1 MALLASRS
9 HLGTTEPELDDEF
22 RRLIESLPQLVW
34 TCDAAGAC
42 DFLNQRWLDYTGV
55 PAEKQLGQG
64 WLDQVHADDRGAL
77 SVAWKGAVAT
87 GADFHVDFRLRRRDG
102 VYRWFDTRAICICD
116 QSHRPAKWFGS
127 NTDVQEQYELR
138 DALRRQTEQITD
150 LNATLEARIAAR
162 TEELSLANERAQVA
176 VEFVRVLTD
185 QLPGMVAYWDAQLRC
200 RFANQSYREWFG
212 KSTDEIIG
220 ARLRDVLGEGLY
232 AKNEPYILGAL
243 GGEPQQFEREV
254 RNKLGEPRH
263 TLAQCIPHVEGGHV
277 RGVVVLI
284 TDITAR
290 KDAERAVDD
299 LNATLEERVRER
311 TAALSASEERFTA
324 AFRLGPAGL
333 LMTRIRDLVN
343 VEVNDRLLAISGH
356 DRADVVGKSADGLG
370 IISDEEA
377 ALVRAQIAAQG
388 GSLRDYEVVLNRKN
402 GSTCHVLASTETL
415 DIENEPHRLTMF
427 IDITA
432 RKEAERRLSTQY
444 AVSRALADAG
454 SLADAAP
461 RVLREICERE
471 AWEFGALWVV
481 DADATALRCVGLWH
495 RTELPAEWLANE
507 TRVAKF
513 PIAVGTPGKVWATK
527 EAVPAH
533 AIPDDGS
540 FLRAAAAAHA
550 GLGYSMAFPILHAG
564 EVVAV
569 VELLTA
575 RARPADALQGELLG
589 AIGRQIGQFVERM
602 RAEEARRASENEV
615 RKLNAELEQRVR
627 RRTAELESANNE
639 LESFSYSVSHD
650 LRAPLRAVNGFAEIV
665 LEDYGAMLP
674 PEGHRLLETI
684 RESGRRM
691 GELIDDLLGF
701 SRLGRHTLKARSV
714 DMDRLVRS
722 VVEELRPAKKG
733 TLEVRFGELAPC
745 VADSSL
751 LRQVWV
757 NLISNAFK
765 YSRDREHAVVEIGSE
780 AAGNDSAYFIRD
792 NGVGFDMKYAH
803 KLFGA
808 FTRLHRDDEFEGT
821 GIGLAIVQR
830 IVHRHGGR
838 VWADAAVD
846 RGATFFFTICE
857 SSGP

>member
-1 MALLASRS
+1 
-9 HLGTTEPELDDEF
+9 
-22 RRLIESLPQLVW
+22 VW

-55 PAEKQLGQG
+55 PAEKQFGQG
-64 WLDQVHADDRGAL
+64 WLDQVHADDRGPLAL
-77 SVAWKGAVAT
+77 AWKGAVAS
-87 GADFHVDFRLRRRDG
+87 GADFQVDFRLRRRDG
-102 VYRWFDTRAICICD
+102 VYRWFDTRAICIRD
-116 QSHRPAKWFGS
+116 QGQRPARWFGS
-127 NTDVQEQYELR
+127 NTDIHEEYELR
-138 DALRRQTEQITD
+138 DTLHRQTEQITE
-150 LNATLEARIAAR
+150 LNATLETRIVAR
-162 TEELSLANERAQVA
+162 TEELSRANERAERA
-176 VEFVRVLTD
+176 VEFVRALTD
-185 QLPGMVAYWDAQLRC
+185 QLPGMVAYWDSALRC
-200 RFANQSYREWFG
+200 KFANRSYREWFG
-212 KSTDEIIG
+212 KSPDEIIG
-220 ARLRDVLGEGLY
+220 ARLRDLLGEGLY

-243 GGEPQQFEREV
+243 AGKPQQFEREV

-277 RGVVVLI
+277 EGVVVLI

-311 TAALSASEERFTA
+311 TAALSASEERFTT

-356 DRADVVGKSADGLG
+356 DRADVVGKSADGLRV
-370 IISDEEA
+370 ITEERA
-377 ALVRAQIAAQG
+377 VAVRAQIAAHG
-388 GSLRDYEVVLNRKN
+388 GSLRDYELVLTRKN
-402 GSTCHVLASTETL
+402 GSTCNVLASTETL
-415 DIENEPHRLTMF
+415 DIENDPHRLTMF

-444 AVSRALADAG
+444 AVSRALADAT

-461 RVLREICERE
+461 RVLREICEGE
-471 AWEFGALWVV
+471 EWDFGALWVV
-481 DADATALRCVGLWH
+481 KPDATALRCAGLWH
-495 RTELPAEWLANE
+495 RVELRAEWLANE
-507 TRVAKF
+507 TRIAEF
-513 PIAVGTPGKVWATK
+513 PIALGTPGKAWATK
-527 EAVPAH
+527 GAVPVH
-533 AIPDDGS
+533 AIPNDGS
-540 FLRAAAAAHA
+540 FLRAAAAADA

-569 VELLTA
+569 VDLLTS
-575 RARPADALQGELLG
+575 RARPADALPGELVG
-589 AIGRQIGQFVERM
+589 AMGQQIGQFIERM

-615 RKLNAELEQRVR
+615 RKLNAELEDRVR
-627 RRTAELESANNE
+627 RRTAELEAANKE

-665 LEDYGAMLP
+665 LEDYGAVLP

-691 GELIDDLLGF
+691 GDLIDDLLGF
-701 SRLGRHTLKARSV
+701 SRLGRHTLKARRV
-714 DMDRLVRS
+714 DVDGLVRA

-745 VADSSL
+745 VADPSL

-780 AAGNDSAYFIRD
+780 AAGDDSAYFIRD

-838 VWADAAVD
+838 VWADAALD
-846 RGATFFFTICE
+846 RGATFFFTVYE
-857 SSGP
+857 GTGK